1 MTIIKKNTLYCLFI
15 LEVDVEKNNR
25 RKIKNKMGDDKE
37 QPICH
42 LSSSSSSSQFEDV
55 FLNLLRGLEVP
66 NLVILND

>member
-1 MTIIKKNTLYCLFI
+1 MTIIKKEKEQALLFI
-15 LEVDVEKNNR
+15 YSWSWCGKNNR
-25 RKIKNKMGDDKE
+25 RKIKNKVGDDKE

-42 LSSSSSSSQFEDV
+42 LSSSQFEDV

>member
-1 MTIIKKNTLYCLFI
+1 MWG
-15 LEVDVEKNNR
+15 KNNR
-25 RKIKNKMGDDKE
+25 RKIKNKVGGDKE

-42 LSSSSSSSQFEDV
+42 LSSSSSQFEDV